1 VTSNRQQNVPFRFM
15 GFAYSTGDILVEL
28 DRSYQV
34 QSVDGAVQTIFGEN
48 CPLKESINFLDIVD
62 TRTRQVIKR
71 LTQAV
76 EGHQRIG
83 PVDISIAVT
92 DDELLR
98 FVGFF
103 SHLPVGEDRLYLA
116 LVRPS
121 RHGTVVESKSVVDT
135 SEAERRGD
143 FFDKMEK
150 VFQEGAQVD
159 DVAVTIFNSDGGP
172 QSLAKQ
178 QEIQDYLSSL
188 SIGGNHATALSDD
201 KYALVHGRGDGELSE
216 EIIANELARATGVK
230 LQAATVEVDTENTS
244 NSDNVRAM
252 IFGLQQFA
260 DNVDEFGIGSF
271 QEGGAQLVEEAA
283 SRVKQFRDI
292 IEQDA
297 FSLVYQPIVDL
308 HSGETHHFEVLAR
321 FDHLGVGK
329 SPQDTIVFAEQAGL
343 IDSFDI
349 AVLAKSVKKMY
360 DMDKTNISGRSISKA
375 SFVKTLMEQLNAF
388 ELSRQFLAFEI
399 TESCQINDIHATAD
413 VISEIRGLG
422 YEVHLDDFGAGASG
436 FQYLKK
442 FKVDALKIDGEYV
455 KDSLNSRE
463 DRAYLSAMITLCKEL
478 NIKTV
483 AEWIESAEHASLVRM
498 LGADYGQGYYFTPQA
513 TMVGAGKVH
522 MAS

>member
-1 VTSNRQQNVPFRFM
+1 M

-34 QSVDGAVQTIFGEN
+34 QNVDGAVQTIFGEN

-71 LTQAV
+71 LTQSV

-83 PVDISIAVT
+83 PVDISIAVSN
-92 DDELLR
+92 DELLR

-121 RHGTVVESKSVVDT
+121 RHGTVVESKSVVET
-135 SEAERRGD
+135 SETERRDD
-143 FFDKMEK
+143 FFGKMEK

-159 DVAVTIFNSDGGP
+159 DVAVTIFNSDSGP

-201 KYALVHGRGDGELSE
+201 KYALVHDRGDGELSE

-230 LQAATVEVDTENTS
+230 LQAATVEVDTDNTS
-244 NSDNVRAM
+244 NSDSVRAM

-260 DNVDEFGIGSF
+260 DNVDEFGIESF

-292 IEQDA
+292 IDRDA

-349 AVLAKSVKKMY
+349 AVFAKSIKKMY
-360 DMDKTNISGRSISKA
+360 DMDKTSILRRLSVNISGRSISKA
-375 SFVKTLMEQLNAF
+375 SFVKSLLEQLKAF
-388 ELSRQFLAFEI
+388 ELSRQFLALEI
-399 TESCQINDIHATAD
+399 TESCQINDILATAD
-413 VISEIRGLG
+413 VIAEIRALG

-498 LGADYGQGYYFTPQA
+498 LGADYGQGYYFGTPQA